1 METLTDEE
9 ARNVL
14 REGEYGH
21 LALCKDGQA
30 YVIPMCYGYAGQALY
45 FHGTGGL
52 KAEFAEAT
60 ERACFSVG
68 WIKSLDEWVNVLAYG
83 ALERIEEERER
94 LVAMDALLERPNPPV
109 WGTTDAGEP
118 ARADEPEVYYK
129 LAIDEVTGRVSER
142 QAMGYEERVEFIG
155 A

>member
-21 LALCKDGQA
+21 LGLCKDGQA
-30 YVIPMCYGYAGQALY
+30 YVLPMCYGYVGPALY
-45 FHGTGGL
+45 FHGTQGL
-52 KAEFAEAT
+52 KDEYVEAT

-68 WIKSLDEWVNVLAYG
+68 WIRSLDEWVNVLVYG
-83 ALERIEEERER
+83 TMARVTEDDDR
-94 LVAMDALLERPNPPV
+94 LIAMDALMERPNPPT
-109 WGTTDAGEP
+109 WGTSPVGEP
-118 ARADEPEVYYK
+118 AREDEPDVYYK
-129 LAIDEVTGRVSER
+129 LTVEEVTGRVSER
-142 QAMGYEERVEFIG
+142 KAMGFEERVEFVG